1 MRHGAFVLLAFGM
14 VLAATITV
22 RGGDSTAARALVE
35 KAIEAQGGEAKLSK
49 FAAVTAS
56 FKGTFHGLGEA
67 APLTGELASQGA
79 DRQKTVM
86 EMEAGGEK
94 LRIVHVLNRD
104 KGWTKINDDL
114 EELDAD
120 DLAEAKEEAHVEWVA
135 TLVPLKDRT
144 FQLATVSEVR
154 IDKRPA
160 LGVRVS
166 SKGRRDVT
174 LYFDKES
181 GLLVRMQRY
190 FSSPVGRVPI
200 QLDYDNYRAVAGVMM
215 PFKYSY
221 AWLSGRDEF
230 TITDVQ
236 PNVTIDPAKFGKPT
250 PVSRKIR

>member
-181 GLLVRMQRY
+181 GLLVKSESRVKDDDNQEVTEETF
-190 FSSPVGRVPI
+190 FSAYKEVQGTKQAMRFTVKRDGKLYLEGEFI
-200 QLDYDNYRAVAGVMM
+200 AYRLVEKLDDKV
-215 PFKYSY
+215 F
-221 AWLSGRDEF
+221 
-230 TITDVQ
+230 
-236 PNVTIDPAKFGKPT
+236 AKP
-250 PVSRKIR
+250 